1 MAGCSWRPGRSTCS
15 GTGAWSSCSAGA
27 ATAWSACAG
36 RRRSLRGPGDLDQSL
51 ASSPPA
57 AQLDHG
63 AGGRRHAIP
72 IAAQPEPARE
82 AARGGEQLER
92 RRAACCVARAER
104 VGAGVER
111 VLEYAPRHGA
121 HLGLLRPSPSALAFL
136 RRLRQ
141 GPRRGMVVGKLVTLA
156 DLVASSSL
164 WVSPWKHLDT
174 SLYEDW
180 GELLLVAVFL
190 GLCIFWGL
198 MDRRSSIRL
207 WLGVLAV
214 VIGVKLVL
222 ADGPITHTVTDT
234 ALAVPRA
241 VLRLFR

>member
-1 MAGCSWRPGRSTCS
+1 MAGL
-15 GTGAWSSCSAGA
+15 A
-27 ATAWSACAG
+27 A
-36 RRRSLRGPGDLDQSL
+36 D
-51 ASSPPA
+51 SP
-57 AQLDHG
+57 
-63 AGGRRHAIP
+63 I
-72 IAAQPEPARE
+72 
-82 AARGGEQLER
+82 
-92 RRAACCVARAER
+92 
-104 VGAGVER
+104 
-111 VLEYAPRHGA
+111 
-121 HLGLLRPSPSALAFL
+121 
-136 RRLRQ
+136 
-141 GPRRGMVVGKLVTLA
+141 
-156 DLVASSSL
+156 
-164 WVSPWKHLDT
+164 WVSRWRLFH
-174 SLYEDW
+174 SGIYEDW